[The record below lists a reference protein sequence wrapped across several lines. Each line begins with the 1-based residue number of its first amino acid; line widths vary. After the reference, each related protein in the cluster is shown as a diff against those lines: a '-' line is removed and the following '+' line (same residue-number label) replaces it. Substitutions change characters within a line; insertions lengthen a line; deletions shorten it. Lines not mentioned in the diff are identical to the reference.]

1 MHVESDARKE
11 LHGRSF
17 QLWAVSGTFNFRC
30 RDFAQKVK
38 SRGGT
43 LVIRMLLRKVLTVD
57 IYSQYARKNL
67 DLLEQGP

>member
-43 LVIRMLLRKVLTVD
+43 LVIRMFIKENT
-57 IYSQYARKNL
+57 YS
-67 DLLEQGP
+67 